1 MHLKVELLEQSFVAV
16 APKGQQLV
24 DTFYRRLF
32 NDYPAVKPLFQDV
45 EMSKQKQKLLASLK
59 LVIDNLRNPDV
70 LTSALESMGSRHVDY
85 GTRPEH
91 YPAVGATL
99 LKSLAEVAGDAW
111 NDELE
116 QAWSEAYGVVSQ
128 AMLAGALSHAE
139 MVAT

>member
-1 MHLKVELLEQSFVAV
+1 MKIELLEQSFAAV

-32 NDYPAVKPLFQDV
+32 NDYPAVMPLFEDV
-45 EMSKQKQKLLASLK
+45 DLPRQKLMLLAALK
-59 LVIDNLRNPDV
+59 LVVDNLRKPDV

-85 GTRPEH
+85 GARPEH

-99 LKSLAEVAGDAW
+99 LTSLAEVAGEMW

-116 QAWSEAYGVVSQ
+116 QAWSEAYAVVSQ
-128 AMLAGALSHAE
+128 TMLAGALVHSE
-139 MVAT
+139 LWVT